1 MKGKALPL
9 PAACAGLGAWP
20 FIVPPWAADLSG
32 TVIAVLH
39 RYGEFTRDNRVEGR
53 VSPPGFRLAPFRWA
67 MPPWPSRRRALSIL
81 NLPCPYLAGGSG
93 LGHTNGGQI
102 EHSPAPPATH
112 VPVRSVQVAEPYRPH
127 CPPASK
133 PAHLGG
139 GQPKPAI
146 GSRFP
151 CVRPG
156 VFRPGTVIRLPKAPG
171 WQSGDEREGL
181 AGWPGLVTL
190 VLKGPLPGHVVAV
203 TTLLAS
209 GSVKPGGLEFKV
221 ARPGHPSRWPGRSLF
236 WRLLGVSVPR

>member
-1 MKGKALPL
+1 MGGRQVGRVDSGPPTLRRVRACH
-9 PAACAGLGAWP
+9 CAG
-20 FIVPPWAADLSG
+20 S
-32 TVIAVLH
+32 
-39 RYGEFTRDNRVEGR
+39 R
-53 VSPPGFRLAPFRWA
+53 VSPPSFRLAPFRWA
-67 MPPWPSRRRALSIL
+67 APPWPSRRRALSIL
-81 NLPCPYLAGGSG
+81 TPPCPYLAGGSG

-139 GQPKPAI
+139 GQPKPAM

-156 VFRPGTVIRLPKAPG
+156 VFRPGTVIRLPKALG

-181 AGWPGLVTL
+181 AGWPWLVTL